1 MRVLELDALNGI
13 PVVIDASGAHRLLP
27 SYEGRMRVSS
37 GAIVVYTD
45 ELGLRV
51 DSRMRMAADRQ
62 VGVLVV
68 GDDGTG
74 LHLPYEQTAAALLGR
89 RLGEASRTAVLAAKP
104 QDPESI
110 ASWVRDY
117 EALQPHRHR
126 LIVVAL
132 SVADNLDDMYFGR
145 SVRWVPTPPHTVAQA
160 RASAFVRL
168 VAPIKT
174 TRSPPPDTHASA
186 GLTLSMLL
194 LDAEERSILIDASVE
209 SVDRLLHMLPPSESV
224 LVALL
229 PSDTM
234 VSMAYFA
241 RQRPRYASDD
251 AYRRALAAQERAIGE
266 WHLLWRFPL
275 RRRA

>member
-1 MRVLELDALNGI
+1 
-13 PVVIDASGAHRLLP
+13 
-27 SYEGRMRVSS
+27 
-37 GAIVVYTD
+37 
-45 ELGLRV
+45 
-51 DSRMRMAADRQ
+51 
-62 VGVLVV
+62 
-68 GDDGTG
+68 
-74 LHLPYEQTAAALLGR
+74 
-89 RLGEASRTAVLAAKP
+89 
-104 QDPESI
+104 
-110 ASWVRDY
+110 
-117 EALQPHRHR
+117 
-126 LIVVAL
+126 
-132 SVADNLDDMYFGR
+132 
-145 SVRWVPTPPHTVAQA
+145 
-160 RASAFVRL
+160 
-168 VAPIKT
+168 
-174 TRSPPPDTHASA
+174 
-186 GLTLSMLL
+186 MLL